1 MLYVQLFTNIHAK
14 FKLIHKEK
22 KLCIVSTQLQ
32 IKKHDSEISLGCDGV
47 WTYFLLITSHIHLLD
62 LQHEVIVVGE
72 IVKTMASF
80 IAIPKQV
87 VLFFIYLSLERRFVC
102 S

>member
-47 WTYFLLITSHIHLLD
+47 
-62 LQHEVIVVGE
+62 
-72 IVKTMASF
+72 
-80 IAIPKQV
+80 
-87 VLFFIYLSLERRFVC
+87 
-102 S
+102 